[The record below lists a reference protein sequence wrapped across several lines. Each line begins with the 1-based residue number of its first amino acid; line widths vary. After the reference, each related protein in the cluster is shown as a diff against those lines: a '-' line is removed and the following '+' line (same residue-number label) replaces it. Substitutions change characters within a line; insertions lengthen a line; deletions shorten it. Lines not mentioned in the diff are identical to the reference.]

1 LSALRQ
7 ELSDFHQYI
16 SQVRR
21 LSPHTCSSYA
31 RDLNKFLAFADTANL
46 GSADQVHPADLR
58 RQVAELHRKGLGGK
72 SIQRYLSSV
81 RAFYN
86 FLNQQHRSNN
96 NPAIGIRPPKTP
108 RKLPAT
114 MDVDSVNQLLNFD
127 SDGWLSTRDK
137 AMLELFYSSGLRLAE
152 LVGCN
157 ITDLDLN
164 DASIT
169 VTGKGNKTRILPLG
183 SYAISALKAWLAI
196 RGDVASADNSA
207 LFISQRGS
215 RIHPRSV
222 QARLSK
228 LAKWRG
234 SDQQVHPHMLRHSFA
249 SHMLESSGD
258 LRNVQELLGHADIS
272 TTQIYTHLDF
282 QHLAKVYDNAHPRAR
297 KRRDE
302 ESS

>member
-1 LSALRQ
+1 MSALSQ
-7 ELSDFHQYI
+7 DIADFQHYI

-21 LSPHTCSSYA
+21 LSPHTCSNYA
-31 RDLNKFLAFADTANL
+31 RDLGKFITFTERDGISHADA
-46 GSADQVHPADLR
+46 VHPADLR

-72 SIQRYLSSV
+72 SIQRYLSAV
-81 RAFYN
+81 RALYT
-86 FLNQQHRSNN
+86 FLNRQRRSKN

-108 RKLPAT
+108 RKLPNT
-114 MDVDSVNQLLNFD
+114 LDVDRVTQLLDFEGD
-127 SDGWLSTRDK
+127 DWLSLRDK

-157 ITDLDLN
+157 IEHLDLN
-164 DASIT
+164 DASIL
-169 VTGKGNKTRILPLG
+169 VTGKGNKARLLPLG
-183 SYAISALKAWLAI
+183 RYAITALRAWLAV
-196 RGDVASADNSA
+196 RNDVASADPAA
-207 LFISQRGS
+207 LFISQRGH

-228 LAKWRG
+228 IAQWRG

-258 LRNVQELLGHADIS
+258 LRNIQELLGHADIS

-282 QHLAKVYDNAHPRAR
+282 QHLAKVYDSAHPRAR
-297 KRRDE
+297 KRRE
-302 ESS
+302 EDS